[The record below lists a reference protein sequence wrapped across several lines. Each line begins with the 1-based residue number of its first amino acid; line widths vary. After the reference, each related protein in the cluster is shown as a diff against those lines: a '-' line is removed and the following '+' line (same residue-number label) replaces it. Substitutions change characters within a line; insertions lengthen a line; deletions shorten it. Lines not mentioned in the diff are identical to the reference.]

1 MLGAP
6 LVTGD
11 ESVWRDPR
19 ESPGIS
25 VVVGVFASRQLTPVS
40 LSGKRRSRM

>member
-1 MLGAP
+1 MLGEP

-11 ESVWRDPR
+11 ESVWRDPG

-25 VVVGVFASRQLTPVS
+25 VVVGVSALRQSTPVS